1 MTSKPKNKH
10 ILPDKWITATKDPL
24 SCEEKIKLLNNNVIE
39 IYNLAEEILDEALM
53 TQGEIDLI
61 GEDFSRDFD
70 EELPPGDEVANE
82 IEEIIRRKKRDSD
95 KE

>member
-39 IYNLAEEILDEALM
+39 IYNLAEEILDEA
-53 TQGEIDLI
+53 ILI
-61 GEDFSRDFD
+61 GADPDQVKD
-70 EELPPGDEVANE
+70 IL
-82 IEEIIRRKKRDSD
+82 KKSIDMINS
-95 KE
+95 KLLKN